1 MWDCYN
7 YGGEW
12 VEPELNFDTTF
23 SSLLT
28 LITIQ
33 TTEGWIDVMWNS
45 VDAVNPYY
53 QPKEN
58 ANIFMIPYTMML
70 VIIICM
76 LFLELFTGVVI
87 ETFNNQSALLS
98 GNSTLQR
105 SQRAWITVQL
115 MTLEVKP
122 KAKLE
127 PRHSWLRNKCIV
139 LTEASSFDMFIMVCI
154 MANTFVL
161 GFNWYMQPEYFELP
175 IEIINYTFMAI
186 FTIEA
191 IVKIIAQRKLYFS
204 DSWNLFDFTV
214 VVLTV
219 VILSLQ
225 WAGIGESIAIFGT
238 ILRTL
243 RIGRVFRLIKKQQ
256 KL

>member
-12 VEPELNFDTTF
+12 IEPELNFDTTF

-58 ANIFMIPYTMML
+58 NNIFMIPYTMML

-87 ETFNNQSALLS
+87 ETFNNQS
-98 GNSTLQR
+98 
-105 SQRAWITVQL
+105 
-115 MTLEVKP
+115 
-122 KAKLE
+122 
-127 PRHSWLRNKCIV
+127 
-139 LTEASSFDMFIMVCI
+139 
-154 MANTFVL
+154 
-161 GFNWYMQPEYFELP
+161 
-175 IEIINYTFMAI
+175 
-186 FTIEA
+186 
-191 IVKIIAQRKLYFS
+191 
-204 DSWNLFDFTV
+204 
-214 VVLTV
+214 
-219 VILSLQ
+219 
-225 WAGIGESIAIFGT
+225 
-238 ILRTL
+238 
-243 RIGRVFRLIKKQQ
+243 
-256 KL
+256 